1 MLVCD
6 YHDHR
11 EESDI
16 MLEIN
21 ETNTEYVQQTQFRFY
36 GSIRSLFLSGVF
48 NITLIGLLFISATAK
63 AYAES
68 RTLSNLERERSSLV
82 SVMTQE
88 ELSPIDRER
97 RIALSQRR
105 LMDMERMVIRDDRL
119 LGSHDPMVK
128 KAFDH
133 YETTF
138 LVHAS
143 AEANQHIVDFWLHQL
158 SLDSQSILESR
169 RGRR

>member
-1 MLVCD
+1 MLD
-6 YHDHR
+6 MKKMNIQYA
-11 EESDI
+11 
-16 MLEIN
+16 
-21 ETNTEYVQQTQFRFY
+21 QTSQSTFKELTR
-36 GSIRSLFLSGVF
+36 GVF
-48 NITLIGLLFISATAK
+48 FGMTLFVSSITLVH
-63 AYAES
+63 AES
-68 RTLSNLERERSSLV
+68 RTLSNLERERSSLMEIV
-82 SVMTQE
+82 VQE

-97 RIALSQRR
+97 KIALSQRR

-143 AEANQHIVDFWLHQL
+143 AEAKQHIVDFWLQQL
-158 SLDSQSILESR
+158 NLDSQSILESK

>member
-1 MLVCD
+1 MLD
-6 YHDHR
+6 MKKMSTQHTKHIQYAQYTLHTQKNKSIYH
-11 EESDI
+11 EA
-16 MLEIN
+16 
-21 ETNTEYVQQTQFRFY
+21 
-36 GSIRSLFLSGVF
+36 IRNVFIAMALFASS
-48 NITLIGLLFISATAK
+48 ITLVH
-63 AYAES
+63 AES
-68 RTLSNLERERSSLV
+68 RTLSNLERERSSLMGIIV
-82 SVMTQE
+82 QE
-88 ELSPIDRER
+88 EISPIERER
-97 RIALSQRR
+97 KIALSQRR

-143 AEANQHIVDFWLHQL
+143 VEANQHIVDFWLQQL
-158 SLDSQSILESR
+158 NLDSQSVLESK

>member
-1 MLVCD
+1 MLD
-6 YHDHR
+6 LKKMSIQH
-11 EESDI
+11 
-16 MLEIN
+16 
-21 ETNTEYVQQTQFRFY
+21 VQKNKSTFQ
-36 GSIRSLFLSGVF
+36 GVIRGVF
-48 NITLIGLLFISATAK
+48 LGMTLCVSSITLVH
-63 AYAES
+63 AES
-68 RTLSNLERERSSLV
+68 RTLSNLERERSSLMEIV
-82 SVMTQE
+82 VQE
-88 ELSPIDRER
+88 TFSPIERER
-97 RIALSQRR
+97 KIALSQRR

-143 AEANQHIVDFWLHQL
+143 AEANQHIVDFWLQQVN
-158 SLDSQSILESR
+158 LDSQSILESK